1 VRRPTIA
8 LLLAL
13 AALPLHESGA
23 QIIRG
28 GTFRLKDPQLWVSAG
43 AGWQQGWTVIDGTT
57 GTRWRLSDALAYGAS
72 IDRTISGGTSVGI
85 RATTA
90 RVPLDY
96 LPQQVVG
103 GAVEADARVSQA
115 FAGVRVSSGR
125 GFHSVLELGAGA
137 TFYSGFRERANDGAL
152 PPDKVDVDFAF
163 VFGYGIGY
171 TFSRAFQVD
180 VVQDLATSLHQK
192 AGLAAG
198 ESSSARI
205 SGTRI
210 VARYGLGS

>member
-1 VRRPTIA
+1 MRRSTIA
-8 LLLAL
+8 VLLAL
-13 AALPLHESGA
+13 AVLPVQDGGA
-23 QIIRG
+23 QIIRA
-28 GTFRLKDPQLWVSAG
+28 GTFSLKDPQLWLSGG

-57 GTRWRLSDALAYGAS
+57 GTRWRLSDAVAYGAS
-72 IDRTISGGTSVGI
+72 IEKTITGGTSVGI

-96 LPQQVVG
+96 QPQQISG
-103 GAVEADARVSQA
+103 SALQADARVSQA

-125 GFHSVLELGAGA
+125 GIHSVLELGAGA
-137 TFYSGFRERANDGAL
+137 TFYSGFKERATDGRL
-152 PPDKVDVDFAF
+152 PPDKMDVDFAF
-163 VFGYGIGY
+163 VFGYGLGY
-171 TFSRAFQVD
+171 SFSRAFQVD